1 MNDDGKGPSE
11 EKQPCMKRA
20 RATASWQDIDN
31 PAKKKRTTHGGNKFL
46 RNALPTGWKE
56 ETKHRQGG
64 LRKGQAYGFPLTI
77 TFSKRGKQRPRRWA
91 SSD

>member
-64 LRKGQAYGFPLTI
+64 LRKGQAYPVWVSPHNHVFQTW
-77 TFSKRGKQRPRRWA
+77 KAAAEEMGK
-91 SSD
+91 